1 MTYTMTVPYER
12 GKIDLCYEQSI
23 YMTTGRDITKMAIT
37 TPKDKRFLS

>member
-12 GKIDLCYEQSI
+12 GKIDLRYEQSI
-23 YMTTGRDITKMAIT
+23 YVTGRDITKMAGT